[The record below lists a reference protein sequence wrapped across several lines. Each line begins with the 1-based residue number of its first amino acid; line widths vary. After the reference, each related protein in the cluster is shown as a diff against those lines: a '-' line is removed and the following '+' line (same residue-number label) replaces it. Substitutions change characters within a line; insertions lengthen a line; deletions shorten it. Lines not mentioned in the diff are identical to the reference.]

1 MRQTQTSHAS
11 GVPNYVAS
19 SSVIDAPSV
28 TRPVRDRS
36 RRLLSVR
43 YLISKFLDIIYIAL
57 LVAIFFTM
65 LTLIAAFG
73 I

>member
-1 MRQTQTSHAS
+1 MIR
-11 GVPNYVAS
+11 
-19 SSVIDAPSV
+19 
-28 TRPVRDRS
+28 
-36 RRLLSVR
+36 
-43 YLISKFLDIIYIAL
+43 KFLDIIYIAL

>member
-1 MRQTQTSHAS
+1 
-11 GVPNYVAS
+11 
-19 SSVIDAPSV
+19 VIDAPSV